1 MFFLLRIKNNK
12 NYKEFNGEGTMKI
25 KQGWM
30 IFSGLS
36 LFLSVA
42 EAQDRVSADCA
53 PVNECGCY
61 HNTQGGDW
69 FTRLRALYI
78 HPMSSSSSVNT
89 IPNSGV
95 TVHPSWTGEFDLG
108 YMFTKNLGAELILA
122 TSHHTIWGRKSLA
135 GTKIGST
142 WVLPPT
148 LTLQWRF
155 FPSSILQPYVGGG
168 VNYTVFYGRSCN
180 LPGTHLSLSNSWG
193 GAVQGGVDYFFYQDW
208 LFNFDV
214 KYVWINSEAYLHGDV
229 TGKVQVGINPLIIGF
244 GFGRKW

>member
-1 MFFLLRIKNNK
+1 MKGSKSWIVLMVSSVFFFAVDAAENP
-12 NYKEFNGEGTMKI
+12 GTPERCAA
-25 KQGWM
+25 
-30 IFSGLS
+30 
-36 LFLSVA
+36 VA
-42 EAQDRVSADCA
+42 DECA
-53 PVNECGCY
+53 CY
-61 HNTQGGDW
+61 HNTQKGDW

-89 IPNSGV
+89 IPHSGV
-95 TVHPSWTGEFDLG
+95 TVHPGWTGEFDLG

-155 FPSSILQPYVGGG
+155 FPSSIVQPYIGGG
-168 VNYTVFYGRSCN
+168 LNFTAFYAHHCD
-180 LPGTHLSLSNSWG
+180 LPNTRLSLNSSWG
-193 GAVQGGVDYFFYQDW
+193 GALQGGFDYFFYRDW
-208 LFNFDV
+208 LFNVDI
-214 KYVWINSEAYLHGDV
+214 KYVWMNTDAYLHGDV
-229 TGKVQVGINPLIIGF
+229 TGKVHVGINPLIIGF